1 MFYRCTP
8 PVTSDFYR
16 TVYRMVRAIPR
27 GRVTTYGSIAR
38 ALGMPFGARQVGWA
52 LAALEDD
59 HVPAHR
65 VVNARGG
72 LSPRSGF
79 GTPAVQRALLERDGV
94 IFGPDGR
101 VSLERYLWT
110 DWR

>member
-1 MFYRCTP
+1 
-8 PVTSDFYR
+8 VTSDFYLI
-16 TVYRMVRAIPR
+16 VYRLVRAVPR

-38 ALGMPFGARQVGWA
+38 ALSMPYGARQVGWA
-52 LAALEDD
+52 LAACADD
-59 HVPAHR
+59 RVPAHR

-79 GTPAVQRALLERDGV
+79 GWPEVQRARLERDGV
-94 IFGPDGR
+94 AFEADGR